1 MTDPK
6 VKPIGYC
13 TVEEVEAIF
22 RAAQDIIKVGPA
34 ETDNFTRAEVEGYI
48 KDVEDRLN
56 TKLRAKYPV
65 PLAIPVD
72 DIINQIVK
80 RRTAYDIVVDS
91 PIGINS
97 VELPVA
103 VVEWKRIASA
113 DEKDVLA
120 GRILLTVSTR
130 ETRGRL
136 LTSHLKQIRNVNM
149 RISGYDWNYI
159 GQEFIIPKSIM
170 VRAGEDIKSEEFV
183 LGVDYED
190 DAREGKIRRLPD
202 GGIADGQSVYLSFL
216 YLETQDYQKGTRIE
230 KQLFD
235 RSYQ

>member
-1 MTDPK
+1 MTG
-6 VKPIGYC
+6 PIGYC
-13 TVEEVEAIF
+13 IVEDVEAIF
-22 RAAQDIIKVGPA
+22 KAAQDIIKIGSA
-34 ETDNFTRAEVEGYI
+34 ETDNFTRADVEGYI

-56 TKLRAKYPV
+56 ARLRAKYPV
-65 PLAIPVD
+65 PMPVPVD

-80 RRTAYDIVVDS
+80 RRTAYDIFLDS
-91 PIGINS
+91 PMAVGAIEI
-97 VELPVA
+97 PVA
-103 VVEWKRIASA
+103 VREWGSVASR

-159 GQEFIIPKSIM
+159 GQEFIIPKSII
-170 VRAGEDIKSEEFV
+170 VRAGEVITSEEFV

>member
-1 MTDPK
+1 MTA
-6 VKPIGYC
+6 PIGYC
-13 TVEEVEAIF
+13 TVEDVENIF
-22 RAAQDIIKVGPA
+22 KAAQDIIKIGPA
-34 ETDNFTRAEVEGYI
+34 ETDNLTRSQVEGYI

-56 TKLRAKYPV
+56 ARLRAKYPI
-65 PLAIPVD
+65 PLGIPVD

-103 VVEWKRIASA
+103 VVAWKNMASS
-113 DEKDVLA
+113 DEKDVLT

-130 ETRGRL
+130 EVRARL
-136 LTSHLKQIRNVNM
+136 VINHLKRMRNLNIG
-149 RISGYDWNYI
+149 ISGYDWNHI
-159 GQEFIIPKSIM
+159 GQEFIIPKSII
-170 VRAGEDIKSEEFV
+170 VRAGEEITSEIFV

-190 DAREGKIRRLPD
+190 DAREGLIRRLKD
-202 GGIADGQSVYLSFL
+202 GGIGDGQRVYLSFL
-216 YLETQDYQKGTRIE
+216 YLETEDYQKGTRIE
-230 KQLFD
+230 KKLFD